1 MPILLRVRLRL
12 FQGRAKCK
20 FNFLS
25 PMSVDAM
32 EGKHREL
39 RGCCWVGWAES
50 LQGRTVGSEMIR
62 KVCPILAKAAQGGV
76 GGKRERK

>member
-1 MPILLRVRLRL
+1 
-12 FQGRAKCK
+12 
-20 FNFLS
+20 
-25 PMSVDAM
+25 MSVDAM